1 MVAGLYILAVALRVL
16 PQLKA
21 EGSVFSVPTVSSVEL
36 GTWEQA
42 ALAQTQTQLE
52 QDLEER
58 FRREA
63 GVSAGVALALRSASD
78 SVTVDSVTVT
88 PAADCTPEQQQAVE
102 KIVEEALGVRPEWNA
117 PGGEIQP

>member
-1 MVAGLYILAVALRVL
+1 M
-16 PQLKA
+16 
-21 EGSVFSVPTVSSVEL
+21 FSVPIVSSVEL

-63 GVSAGVALALRSASD
+63 GVSAGVTLALRSASD
-78 SVTVDSVTVT
+78 SITVDSVTVT

-117 PGGEIQP
+117 SGGEIQP